1 MKTGSPYLLSSPLGK
16 SESSSQRETW
26 TKMSANCHSYWL
38 QLSES
43 VKPHWC
49 YAANSFIAFWCIGCV
64 QSVFCHKKAQNA
76 VRATRCHWLFQSSM
90 AACSGRPDNKKGNG
104 RSSAMQKQHHSWP
117 GRMACGRRSQILGRI
132 CEDRCAPGT
141 ASWNLQK
148 GSNPKMMA
156 ATNMPKTTLQTLRSA
171 SEVFNALNSR

>member
-90 AACSGRPDNKKGNG
+90 VACSGRPDNKKG
-104 RSSAMQKQHHSWP
+104 SWEVISHVQ
-117 GRMACGRRSQILGRI
+117 MACITVGLEEWHAVGDHKSWEEFAKIDVLLELRPGICKKDRIRWQPPICQKLRCKPIAKCCRSI
-132 CEDRCAPGT
+132 
-141 ASWNLQK
+141 
-148 GSNPKMMA
+148 
-156 ATNMPKTTLQTLRSA
+156 
-171 SEVFNALNSR
+171 